1 MAKECL
7 MPPSRRAFL
16 KIAGS
21 SAVILAAGG
30 GGLGAFALT
39 RAPERALAPWRLAG
53 SGYADPRMRALSYAI
68 LAPNPHNRQPWIVD
82 LGQPGAAVLTCDPD
96 RRLPETDPYD
106 RQIAIGLGCF
116 LELARLA
123 AAAQGFELGI
133 EPFPQGEGGPHLDGR
148 PVARMT
154 FTPRPEMAI
163 DPLFLWVPQ
172 RRSNKQPFDTAKAVA
187 PATLEALL
195 GVAGPGLRAGG
206 TLDPAAVSRFRDL
219 SWRAHLLEMET
230 PRTNRESVE
239 LMRIG
244 KAEIEARPD
253 GIDLGGAF
261 LEGLSLLGMLSREQL
276 LDTSSTA
283 YRQGLDIYREML
295 GTAMGHVWIA
305 TPGNRRIDQLNAGRA
320 WLRMN
325 LKATELGLGVHPLS
339 QALQE
344 YPEMAALFEEMT
356 AVTGTTTGERL
367 QMFARIGYG
376 AANPPAPRWRLETRI
391 KRT

>member
-1 MAKECL
+1 
-7 MPPSRRAFL
+7 MPASRRAFL

-21 SAVILAAGG
+21 SAVILAAAGG

-39 RAPERALAPWRLAG
+39 RAPERALVPWRLAG
-53 SGYADPRMRALSYAI
+53 SGYVDPRMRALSYAI

-82 LGQPGAAVLTCDPD
+82 LDQPGAAILTCDPD
-96 RRLPETDPYD
+96 RRLPETDPYN
-106 RQIAIGLGCF
+106 RQITIGLGCF
-116 LELARLA
+116 LEVARLA
-123 AAAQGFELGI
+123 AADEGFELGI
-133 EPFPQGEGGPHLDGR
+133 EPFPEGEGGPQLDGR

-154 FTPRPEMAI
+154 FTPRPGMAT
-163 DPLFLWVPQ
+163 DPLFQWVPQ
-172 RRSNKQPFDTAKAVA
+172 RRSNKQPFDTSKAVA

-195 GVAGPGLRAGG
+195 GVAGPDLRAAG
-206 TLDPAAVSRFRDL
+206 TLDPTRVARFRDL

-230 PRTNRESVE
+230 PRTNRESVD

-244 KAEIEARPD
+244 KVEIEARPD

-261 LEGLSLLGMLSREQL
+261 LEGLALLGMLSREQL
-276 LDTSSTA
+276 LDTSSNA
-283 YRQGLDIYREML
+283 FRQGLDMYREML
-295 GTAMGHVWIA
+295 GTAMGYVWIA

-344 YPEMAALFEEMT
+344 YPEMTELFEEMT
-356 AVTGTTTGERL
+356 VATDTASGERL

-391 KRT
+391 KRI

>member
-1 MAKECL
+1 
-7 MPPSRRAFL
+7 MPPSRRAFMR
-16 KIAGS
+16 IAGT

-30 GGLGAFALT
+30 GLGTFALT
-39 RAPERALAPWRLAG
+39 RTPERALAPWRLAG
-53 SGYADPRMRALSYAI
+53 SGYTDPRMRALSYAI

-82 LGQPGAAVLTCDPD
+82 LGRPGAAVLTCELD

-106 RQIAIGLGCF
+106 RQIVIGLGCF

-123 AAAQGFELGI
+123 AAAQGFELDI
-133 EPFPQGEGGPHLDGR
+133 EPFPEGEGGPRLDGR

-154 FTPRPEMAI
+154 FTPRPGIAI
-163 DPLFLWVPQ
+163 DPLFQWVPQ
-172 RRSNKQPFDTAKAVA
+172 RRSNKRPFDAARPVDA
-187 PATLEALL
+187 AALGALL
-195 GVAGPGLRAGG
+195 GAAGPGLRAAG
-206 TLDPAAVSRFRDL
+206 TLDPARVARFRDL
-219 SWRAHLLEMET
+219 SWRAHLVEMET
-230 PRTNRESVE
+230 PRTYKESID

-261 LEGLSLLGMLSREQL
+261 LEALSLLGMLSREQL
-276 LDTSSTA
+276 LDTASTA
-283 YRQGLDIYREML
+283 YRQGLDMYREIL

-344 YPEMAALFEEMT
+344 YPEMAELFEEMT
-356 AVTGTTTGERL
+356 AATNTGAAERL

-376 AANPPAPRWRLETRI
+376 AANPPGPRWRLETRI
-391 KRT
+391 KKA

>member
-1 MAKECL
+1 

-16 KIAGS
+16 RIAGT

-30 GGLGAFALT
+30 GGLGGFALT
-39 RAPERALAPWRLAG
+39 RTPERALAPWRLAG
-53 SGYADPRMRALSYAI
+53 SGYTDPRMRALSYAI

-82 LGQPGAAVLTCDPD
+82 LGGPGAAVLTCDSD

-106 RQIAIGLGCF
+106 RQIVIGLGCF
-116 LELARLA
+116 LEVARLA
-123 AAAQGFELGI
+123 AAAQGFELEI
-133 EPFPQGEGGPHLDGR
+133 EPFPEGEGGPRLDGR

-154 FTPRPEMAI
+154 FTPRPGIAI
-163 DPLFLWVPQ
+163 DPLFQWVPQ
-172 RRSNKQPFDTAKAVA
+172 RRSNKRPFDTAKPVDAVA
-187 PATLEALL
+187 IDALL
-195 GVAGPGLRAGG
+195 GVVGPDLRAVG
-206 TLDPAAVSRFRDL
+206 TLDPGRVQRFRDL

-230 PRTNRESVE
+230 PRTNRESID

-244 KAEIEARPD
+244 KAEIEAQPD

-261 LEGLSLLGMLSREQL
+261 LEGLALLGMLSREQL
-276 LDTSSTA
+276 LDPASTA
-283 YRQGLDIYREML
+283 FQQGLDMYREML

-320 WLRMN
+320 WLRVN

-344 YPEMAALFEEMT
+344 YPEMAELFEEMT
-356 AVTGTTTGERL
+356 AATGTGAGERL

-376 AANPPAPRWRLETRI
+376 AADPPAPRWRLETRI
-391 KRT
+391 KGT

>member
-1 MAKECL
+1 
-7 MPPSRRAFL
+7 MPSSRRAFL

-21 SAVILAAGG
+21 SAVVLAAAG

-53 SGYADPRMRALSYAI
+53 TGYADPRLRVLSYAI
-68 LAPNPHNRQPWIVD
+68 LAPNPHNRQPWVVD
-82 LGQPGAAVLTCDPD
+82 LGRPGAAVLTCELD

-106 RQIAIGLGCF
+106 RQIVIGLGCF
-116 LELARLA
+116 LEVARLA
-123 AAAQGFELGI
+123 AAAQGFELEI
-133 EPFPQGEGGPHLDGR
+133 EPFPEGEGGPRLDGR

-154 FTPRPEMAI
+154 FTPRPGIAI
-163 DPLFLWVPQ
+163 DPLFQWVPQ
-172 RRSNKQPFDTAKAVA
+172 RRSNKRPYDAAKPVA
-187 PATLEALL
+187 PAALDALL
-195 GVAGPGLRAGG
+195 GAAGPGSRAAG
-206 TLDPAAVSRFRDL
+206 TLDPARVARFRDL

-230 PRTNRESVE
+230 PRTYRESVE

-276 LDTSSTA
+276 LDTASTA
-283 YRQGLDIYREML
+283 YQQGLDMYREIL

-344 YPEMAALFEEMT
+344 YPEMAALSDEMT
-356 AVTGTTTGERL
+356 AATDTGAGERL

-376 AANPPAPRWRLETRI
+376 AANPPGPRWRLETRI
-391 KRT
+391 KGI

>member
-1 MAKECL
+1 
-7 MPPSRRAFL
+7 MPRSRRAFL

-82 LGQPGAAVLTCDPD
+82 LGQPGEAVLTCDPD
-96 RRLPETDPYD
+96 RRLPETDPFN
-106 RQIAIGLGCF
+106 RQITIGLGCF

-123 AAAQGFELGI
+123 AAAEGIELGI
-133 EPFPQGEGGPHLDGR
+133 EPFPEGEGGSRLDGR

-154 FTPRPEMAI
+154 FTPRPGMAI
-163 DPLFLWVPQ
+163 DPLFQWVPQ

-187 PATLEALL
+187 PAVLEALL
-195 GVAGPGLRAGG
+195 GVAGPGLRAAG
-206 TLDPAAVSRFRDL
+206 TLDPTAVTGFRDL

-276 LDTSSTA
+276 LDPASTA
-283 YRQGLDIYREML
+283 FRQGLDMYREML

-344 YPEMAALFEEMT
+344 YPEMAALAEEMT
-356 AVTGTTTGERL
+356 AATGMATGERL
-367 QMFARIGYG
+367 QMFGRIGYG
-376 AANPPAPRWRLETRI
+376 VSNPPAPRWPLETRI
-391 KRT
+391 KDS

>member
-1 MAKECL
+1 
-7 MPPSRRAFL
+7 MPSSRRTFL

-21 SAVILAAGG
+21 SAVVLAG

-53 SGYADPRMRALSYAI
+53 TGYADPRLRVLSYAI
-68 LAPNPHNRQPWIVD
+68 LAPNPHNRQPWIAD
-82 LGQPGAAVLTCDPD
+82 LGQPGAVVLTCDPA

-106 RQIAIGLGCF
+106 RQIVIGLGCF

-123 AAAQGFELGI
+123 AEEEGFELGI
-133 EPFPQGEGGPHLDGR
+133 EPFPEGEGGPRLDGR

-154 FTPRPEMAI
+154 FTRQPGIAI
-163 DPLFLWVPQ
+163 DPLFRWAAQ
-172 RRSNKQPFDTAKAVA
+172 RRSNKQPFDTAKPIA

-195 GVAGPGLRAGG
+195 GAAGPGLRAAG
-206 TLDPAAVSRFRDL
+206 TLEPARVARLRDL

-230 PRTNRESVE
+230 PRTYRESVE

-283 YRQGLDIYREML
+283 FRQGLDMYREIL
-295 GTAMGHVWIA
+295 GSAMGHVWIA

-320 WLRMN
+320 WLRTN
-325 LKATELGLGVHPLS
+325 LKATELELGIHPLS

-344 YPEMAALFEEMT
+344 YPEMTELFDEMT
-356 AVTGTTTGERL
+356 AATGTVIGPAPGERL

-376 AANPPAPRWRLETRI
+376 AVV
-391 KRT
+391 